1 MSRRFPLGLRT
12 GPNRSVGGD
21 LLCQAVAREIFSLDF
36 DQRRR
41 NMPAF
46 DLVKALRA
54 LKMLVKEGL
63 RGQAVRN
70 NVLENANNLNYA
82 ILLA

>member
-1 MSRRFPLGLRT
+1 
-12 GPNRSVGGD
+12 
-21 LLCQAVAREIFSLDF
+21 
-36 DQRRR
+36 
-41 NMPAF
+41 MPAF

-82 ILLA
+82 ILLAFSISKFDSW